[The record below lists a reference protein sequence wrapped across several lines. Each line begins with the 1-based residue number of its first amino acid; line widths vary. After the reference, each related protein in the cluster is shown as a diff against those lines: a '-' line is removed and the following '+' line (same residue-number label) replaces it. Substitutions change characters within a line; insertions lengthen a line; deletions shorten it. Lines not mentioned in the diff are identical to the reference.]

1 MMTFTINNKVNQ
13 KVAIRFAVDLEELQ
27 VPEWV
32 DDEAEDAVEM

>member
-1 MMTFTINNKVNQ
+1 MTFTINNNVNQ